1 MTGQRGSSLDLLRRQ
16 VFLMSGNPPCMAKRI
31 LDSAQTIAIKL
42 VSYGSL
48 NLRAGRDR
56 LAKYRICVLDIQM
69 NTYGRSAQAL
79 RTARAYFRKFIRQHD
94 HRITNLELGMTDS
107 AVWLRYAHPF
117 GGQESLFVE
126 LDCLRRSPYAEIR
139 RY

>member
-1 MTGQRGSSLDLLRRQ
+1 
-16 VFLMSGNPPCMAKRI
+16 MAKRI